1 MNSIKR
7 KHTLIPIV
15 LLSLALML
23 CFTAFISCSKNYP
36 VNLITPKPEET
47 PAETTDPEETSVET
61 TDPEETP
68 AETIDPEETPVE
80 TTDPE
85 ETPAETTE
93 PEETPR
99 QLIHKTQD
107 LQIPENPDEV
117 YTAEDARIERYLG
130 CHDDVLYFLGS
141 SPYEPDNPNS
151 ILSKYVILSAPRTA
165 QGGTLGLLADLG
177 PAIECTALSMH
188 NGKAIL
194 DVRTGV
200 SSILSEGGGL
210 ISVDTEGGIQVLKE
224 YGDKMPGVSMYG
236 DRILCVTMPQ
246 PGETEQTVES
256 YDIASGTWTGLLS
269 LPLSCTVTD
278 NGVRVYTGTMLR
290 RLGGVSNDGFWYA
303 LTTCTAS
310 SEGDAVAGYELRY
323 YDAKSGESSHVMDLH
338 EEIAALTGDS
348 AAGYCVAENR
358 EYIVYRSE
366 KGAQTVTMPVRER
379 LLTPIRSIEDG
390 RWLHNA
396 VVFDWANGELIDYN
410 ASPKNEYAEV
420 FFLNDTPDT
429 ILLLLTAKPTEG
441 AAGDAREQRIIV
453 LPTNG

>member
-36 VNLITPKPEET
+36 VNLITPN
-47 PAETTDPEETSVET
+47 
-61 TDPEETP
+61 PEETP
-68 AETIDPEETPVE
+68 AETIDPEETPAE
-80 TTDPE
+80 TTD
-85 ETPAETTE
+85 

-117 YTAEDARIERYLG
+117 YTAEDARIVRYLG
-130 CHDDVLYFLGS
+130 CHDDVLYCLGS
-141 SPYEPDNPNS
+141 SPYEPDNPDS
-151 ILSKYVILSAPRTA
+151 IHSKYMILSAPRTA

-177 PAIECTALSMH
+177 PATECTALSMH

-236 DRILCVTMPQ
+236 DHILCVTMPQ

-256 YDIASGTWTGLLS
+256 YDIASGIWTGLLS
-269 LPLSCTVTD
+269 FPLSCTD
-278 NGVRVYTGTMLR
+278 RDGNRVYTGTILH
-290 RLGGVSNDGFWYA
+290 RLGGVSKDGFWYA

-310 SEGDAVAGYELRY
+310 SEDDAVAGYELRY

-358 EYIVYRSE
+358 EYIVCRSE